1 MLGALLVAGGW
12 VAAVAASGAGDTFVP
27 MAVVGVGEPAGGA
40 LPSGPAAWGSGG
52 RSSGTSALVPA
63 AGAALR
69 AISSR
74 AASAI
79 IAASSR
85 RCDGPESGQRV

>member
-1 MLGALLVAGGW
+1 VVGGSI
-12 VAAVAASGAGDTFVP
+12 AAVAVGGSGDAVALMVVVAVGRLASG
-27 MAVVGVGEPAGGA
+27 E
-40 LPSGPAAWGSGG
+40 LPSGTAAWGSGG